1 MQWDLILPLAGIGL
15 VFLAVFW
22 LLGSYFVTMHSTD
35 KKSKQKQDRM
45 LNSRLARGIRTAKN
59 VRQILRIPDKF
70 GKY

>member
-35 KKSKQKQDRM
+35 KKSKQRQDKL
-45 LNSRLARGIRTAKN
+45 LNSRLARAIRTTKN
-59 VRQILRIPDKF
+59 VRRILGTNK
-70 GKY
+70 KYGED